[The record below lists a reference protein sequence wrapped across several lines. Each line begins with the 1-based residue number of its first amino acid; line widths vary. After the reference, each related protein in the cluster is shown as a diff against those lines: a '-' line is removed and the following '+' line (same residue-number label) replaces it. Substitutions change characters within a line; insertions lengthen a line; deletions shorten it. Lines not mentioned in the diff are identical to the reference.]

1 MMSLPDFR
9 EKQII
14 FLSSDD
20 QQKVSFR
27 NTNVVVRDADN
38 NIIHQS
44 SCYRLFCLI
53 IIGNTVI
60 TSGLI
65 ERARKFAFSIV
76 LMKQNMRVYEVL
88 NAETSGNFLLREKQ
102 YTATC
107 GNELARKIVHNKI
120 LNQRSLLMN
129 IRGKT
134 DEERIAIERISDY
147 LQQATQ
153 ADDRQMLLGLE
164 GKSAQEYF
172 QTFFSNMNWD
182 SRKPRIK
189 HDIPNLLLDIGYT
202 YLFNLIECFLRLY
215 GFDVYKGVYHTLFF
229 QRKSLV
235 CDLVEPFRCI
245 IDQALKRAY
254 GLKQVDAKD
263 FELHQRRYVLP
274 FKHNKKYT
282 RIFLEALMKHKTDIF
297 LYVQSYDRN
306 FMRQNPVEHYPV
318 FEIAKAAKKR

>member
-9 EKQII
+9 EKQIV
-14 FLSSDD
+14 FLSSDE

-65 ERARKFAFSIV
+65 ERAKRFAFSIV

-88 NAETSGNFLLREKQ
+88 NAETSGNFLLRERQ
-102 YTATC
+102 YTASC
-107 GNELARKIVHNKI
+107 GAELARKIVHNKI
-120 LNQRSLLMN
+120 LNQRSLLMS
-129 IRGKT
+129 IRNKNN
-134 DEERIAIERISDY
+134 EERAAIARISTY
-147 LQQATQ
+147 LQQTPQ
-153 ADDRQMLLGLE
+153 AIDRQVLLGLE

-172 QTFFSNMNWD
+172 RAYFSNMAWNG
-182 SRKPRIK
+182 RKPGIK

-202 YLFNLIECFLRLY
+202 YLFNLMECLLRLY

-254 GLKQVDAKD
+254 GLKQVDEKD
-263 FELHQRRYVLP
+263 FEKQRHRYILP

-282 RIFLEALMKHKTDIF
+282 RIFLEALMKHKTDMF
-297 LYVQSYDRN
+297 LYVQSWYRN
-306 FMRQNPVEHYPV
+306 FMRQTPIDHYPV
-318 FEIAKAAKKR
+318 FDIGNTSQKR

>member
-9 EKQII
+9 EKQIV
-14 FLSSDD
+14 FLSSDE

-65 ERARKFAFSIV
+65 ERAKRFAFSIV

-88 NAETSGNFLLREKQ
+88 NAETSGNFLLRERQ
-102 YTATC
+102 YTASC
-107 GNELARKIVHNKI
+107 GAELARKIVHNKI
-120 LNQRSLLMN
+120 LNQRSLLMS
-129 IRGKT
+129 IRNKT
-134 DEERIAIERISDY
+134 NEERAAIERISTY
-147 LQQATQ
+147 LQQTPQ
-153 ADDRQMLLGLE
+153 AIDRQVLLGLE

-172 QTFFSNMNWD
+172 RAYFGNMAWNG
-182 SRKPRIK
+182 RKPRIK

-202 YLFNLIECFLRLY
+202 YLFNLMECLLRLY

-254 GLKQVDAKD
+254 GLKQVNEKD
-263 FELHQRRYVLP
+263 FEKQRHRYILP

-282 RIFLEALMKHKTDIF
+282 RIFLEALMKHKTDMF
-297 LYVQSYDRN
+297 LYVQSWYRN
-306 FMRQNPVEHYPV
+306 FMRQTPIDHYPV
-318 FEIAKAAKKR
+318 FDIGNTSQKR

>member
-9 EKQII
+9 EKQIV
-14 FLSSDD
+14 FLSCNE

-27 NTNVVVRDADN
+27 NTNIVVRDAER

-44 SCYRLFCLI
+44 SCYQLFCLV

-65 ERARKFAFSIV
+65 ERAKKFAFSIV

-88 NAETSGNFLLREKQ
+88 NAETEGNFLLREKQ
-102 YTATC
+102 YTNSC
-107 GNELARKIVHNKI
+107 GFGLACRIVHNKI
-120 LNQRSLLMN
+120 FNQRRLLMN
-129 IRGKT
+129 IRNKT
-134 DEERIAIERISDY
+134 HEVQAAVERISAY
-147 LQQATQ
+147 LQQVSEAP
-153 ADDRQMLLGLE
+153 DRQVLLGLE

-172 QTFFSNMNWD
+172 RTFFGDMDWSG
-182 SRKPRIK
+182 RKPRIK

-202 YLFNLIECFLRLY
+202 YLFNLMECLLRLY

-245 IDQALKRAY
+245 IDRALKRAY
-254 GLKQVDAKD
+254 GLHQVDEKD
-263 FELHQRRYVLP
+263 FELHRHRYVLP
-274 FKHNKKYT
+274 FKHNKKYA
-282 RIFLEALMKHKTDIF
+282 RIFLGALMKHKIDLF
-297 LYVQSYDRN
+297 LYVQSYYRN
-306 FMRQNPVEHYPV
+306 FMRQNPIDCYPRFDIGSV
-318 FEIAKAAKKR
+318 ANKR

>member
-9 EKQII
+9 EKQIV
-14 FLSSDD
+14 FLSSND

-27 NTNVVVRDADN
+27 NTNIVVRDADK

-44 SCYRLFCLI
+44 SCYQLFCLV

-65 ERARKFAFSIV
+65 ERAKKFAFSIV

-102 YTATC
+102 YTSAC

-120 LNQRSLLMN
+120 LNQRSLLMS

-147 LQQATQ
+147 LQQTTQ
-153 ADDRQMLLGLE
+153 AADRQVLLGLE

-172 QTFFSNMNWD
+172 QAFFSNMDW
-182 SRKPRIK
+182 SGRKPRIK

-254 GLKQVDAKD
+254 GLKQVDEGD

-297 LYVQSYDRN
+297 LYVQSYYRN
-306 FMRQNPVEHYPV
+306 FMRQNPVERYPV
-318 FEIAKAAKKR
+318 FEIGKAAKKR